1 MLRPEDM
8 CEDDSSMKVDQSD
21 LTEDELIA
29 KVVEKLRPT
38 IKDLVEKEKSGDK
51 SSGAVT
57 SSRY

>member
-1 MLRPEDM
+1 M